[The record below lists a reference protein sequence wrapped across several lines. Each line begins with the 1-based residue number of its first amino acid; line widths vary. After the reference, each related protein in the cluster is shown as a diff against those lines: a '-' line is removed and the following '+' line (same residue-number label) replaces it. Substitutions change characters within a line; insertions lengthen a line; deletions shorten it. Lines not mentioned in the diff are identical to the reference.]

1 MLQYNSSGIAPS
13 EVFMLPRDGDPDGAA
28 LDWDQM
34 ITGHPYTG
42 GHYGTKKADFIG
54 GARYSAVL
62 RIWEPDTT
70 EN

>member
-13 EVFMLPRDGDPDGAA
+13 EVFMLPRDGDPDSAA
-28 LDWDQM
+28 LDWDRM
-34 ITGHPYTG
+34 ITGHPIR
-42 GHYGTKKADFIG
+42 ADTTAPKRPIFIG